1 MDQLLLN
8 IHPVP
13 KKTMGNFI
21 VGKNAECLNSIERLI
36 NSTDHFFIYIW
47 GESGSGKSHLA
58 SALREKKCKSR
69 RGCWK
74 TSTMIS
80 K

>member
-21 VGKNAECLNSIERLI
+21 VGKNAECLNSIERLR
-36 NSTDHFFIYIW
+36 TTGYI
-47 GESGSGKSHLA
+47 
-58 SALREKKCKSR
+58 
-69 RGCWK
+69 
-74 TSTMIS
+74 IS
-80 K
+80 VVPAQIL